1 MGEER
6 EGVVK
11 GLIVPTQAVTY
22 VSVGGRAREGRGM
35 RG

>member
-6 EGVVK
+6 EGIVK

-22 VSVGGRAREGRGM
+22 VSVGGRDGREG
-35 RG
+35 